1 MARVVDAIVSHRL
14 KRLSCVAAAEAL
26 GMSERHFR
34 RLRDVYEEEGA
45 DGLIDA
51 RRGRANG
58 RRAPV
63 DEIEWVLD
71 AFATRYFDFR
81 TKHFHECVLGAPM
94 RDGTPFQRS
103 YSWTKSVLQSRG
115 LVGKAKK
122 RGKHLRK
129 RERKPLA
136 GMMLMQDGS
145 THDWFGD
152 GRHLD
157 LIVTLDDAT
166 SNILSMFFVGE
177 EGTASTFR
185 GLAETIARHG
195 LFSSFYTD
203 RGSHY
208 FYTPQAGG
216 KVDPNRLTQ
225 VGRALKQ
232 LNIQHIASYT
242 PQGRGR
248 MERVWDTLQKRLAP
262 LLRLNGLTGM
272 EAANIWLK
280 DVYMAQHNA
289 TFGGKQSE
297 EGTAFIPFI
306 GDLINILCI
315 EEERVV
321 SGDNCVSYR
330 NLKLQIPPGPHRHH
344 FVKTTVRVLEY
355 WDGAMAIFHGPRQI
369 ASFHLD
375 GSALTEQET
384 PRKSAA

>member
-1 MARVVDAIVSHRL
+1 MARIVDAIVSHRS
-14 KRLSCVAAAEAL
+14 KKLSCVAAAQVL

-34 RLRDVYEEEGA
+34 RLRDVYEAEGA
-45 DGLIDA
+45 DGLVDA
-51 RRGRANG
+51 RRGCANG

-63 DEIEWVLD
+63 DEIEWVLNE
-71 AFATRYFDFR
+71 FGTRYFDLR

-94 RDGTPFQRS
+94 RDGSVFQRS

-115 LVGKAKK
+115 LVSRAKK

-152 GRHLD
+152 GRQLD

-166 SNILSMFFVGE
+166 SNILSMFFVE
-177 EGTASTFR
+177 QEGTASTLR
-185 GLAETIARHG
+185 GLREVIARHG

-248 MERVWDTLQKRLAP
+248 MERVWDTLQKRLVP
-262 LLRLNGLTGM
+262 LLRHHRITDM
-272 EAANIWLK
+272 AAANLWLR
-280 DVYMAQHNA
+280 DVYMAQHNQ
-289 TFGGKQSE
+289 TFGGKQRE
-297 EGTAFIPFI
+297 EGTAFIAFV
-306 GDLINILCI
+306 GDLTNILCI
-315 EEERVV
+315 EEERTV

-330 NLKLQIPPGPHRHH
+330 KLKLQIPLSPHRHH
-344 FVKTTVRVLEY
+344 FVKAIVRVVEY
-355 WDGAMAIFHGPRQI
+355 GDGAMAIFHGPRKI
-369 ASFHLD
+369 ASFHAD
-375 GSALTEQET
+375 GSAVADQET

>member
-1 MARVVDAIVSHRL
+1 MARIVDAIVSHRL
-14 KRLSCVAAAEAL
+14 KRLSCVAAAAAL

-45 DGLIDA
+45 EGLVDA

-58 RRAPV
+58 RRVPV
-63 DEIEWVLD
+63 DEIEWVVHE
-71 AFATRYFDFR
+71 FATRYFDFR
-81 TKHFHECVLGAPM
+81 TKHFHECLLGAPM
-94 RDGTPFQRS
+94 GDGLAFKRS

-115 LVGKAKK
+115 LAVKATK

-152 GRHLD
+152 GRQLD

-166 SNILSMFFVGE
+166 SNILSMFFVE
-177 EGTASTFR
+177 QEGTASTFR
-185 GLAETIARHG
+185 GLSEVIARHG

-232 LNIQHIASYT
+232 LKIQHIASYT

-262 LLRLNGLTGM
+262 LMRLHGIKDM

-280 DVYMAQHNA
+280 EVYMAQHNQ
-289 TFGGKQSE
+289 TFGGKQREQGS
-297 EGTAFIPFI
+297 AFIPFV
-306 GDLINILCI
+306 GDLANILCI
-315 EEERVV
+315 EEERTV
-321 SGDNCVSYR
+321 SGDNCVTFR
-330 NLKLQIPPGPHRHH
+330 KLKLQIPPGPHRHH
-344 FVKTTVRVLEY
+344 FVRATVRVVEY
-355 WDGAMAIFHGPRQI
+355 GDGAMAIFHGPRQI
-369 ASFHLD
+369 ASFQAD
-375 GSALTEQET
+375 GSAVTEQET